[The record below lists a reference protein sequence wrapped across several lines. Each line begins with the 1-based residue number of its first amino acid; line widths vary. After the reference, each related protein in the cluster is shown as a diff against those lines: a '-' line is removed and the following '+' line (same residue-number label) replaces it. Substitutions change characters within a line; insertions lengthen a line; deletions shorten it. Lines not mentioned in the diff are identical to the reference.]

1 MPGLRGLSGR
11 ITIATLIVALAALS
25 TIAVGILFI
34 SANSLTQA
42 LMANGMK
49 QTEAEEMYAQSVVNV
64 FGILTVVAVVAAL
77 VLGILLARMITRPL
91 SRVGTAAR
99 MIAAGDYDFRVPR
112 QGPPEVRSVA
122 ESFNLMAQSLSH
134 QEQQRAELVTNFAHE
149 LRTPLTNLRGYLE
162 AMRDGV
168 MDPSPWVFESL
179 REEVDRLERLSRSLD
194 ALTGQAAMEVEP
206 SRLDLIDAVPAAVE
220 LARPAFDRARI
231 RLWVELPPTG
241 PVLVRTVPDH
251 LRQVLA
257 NLLQNAQRYTTVGG
271 GVSVAVR
278 VDQGTALVIV
288 TNTGAE
294 VPSGD
299 LPHLFERFYRV
310 DKSRD
315 RARGGAGI
323 GLAIVKQL
331 VEHAGGGVGAESAG
345 GATRVWF
352 RLPLT

>member
-1 MPGLRGLSGR
+1 MTLLRGLSGR
-11 ITIATLIVALAALS
+11 ITVASFIVSLVTLS

-34 SANSLTQA
+34 SAPSLLSQ
-42 LMANGMK
+42 LMENGISKNDASQMFD
-49 QTEAEEMYAQSVVNV
+49 QSVANV
-64 FGILTVVAVVAAL
+64 FGFSTAVAVVAAL
-77 VLGILLARMITRPL
+77 VLGVILARMIARPL

-122 ESFNLMAQSLSH
+122 ESFNQMAEALAR

-149 LRTPLTNLRGYLE
+149 LRTPLTNIRGYLE

-179 REEVDRLERLSRSLD
+179 REEADRLERLSRSLD
-194 ALTGQAAMEVEP
+194 ALTGQAAMEEEP
-206 SRLDLIDAVPAAVE
+206 VLVDLIDAIPAAAE
-220 LARPAFDRARI
+220 LARPGFDRAGT
-231 RLWVELPPTG
+231 RLWVELPPVG

-257 NLLQNAQRYTTVGG
+257 NLLSNAQRYTPAGG
-271 GVSVAVR
+271 AVSVAIG
-278 VDQGTALVIV
+278 VDQGTATVLV

-315 RARGGAGI
+315 RAHGGAGV

-352 RLPLT
+352 RLPLA